1 MDLHELMTGYQKIIS
16 GIYSSKMFNKRVLSF
31 LKSYNPPLLV
41 RKDISFNKLMAFLKS
56 VVIIG
61 IIGNNRKY
69 YWKLLLW
76 SIFRKPKVFPLAV
89 TYSIQGYHYRK
100 VFKNIA

>member
-16 GIYSSKMFNKRVLSF
+16 GIYSSEMYYKRVLSF
-31 LKSYNPPLLV
+31 LKSYNPPLLGGNHL
-41 RKDISFNKLMAFLKS
+41 SFDKIMALIKS

-61 IIGNNRKY
+61 ILGKNRKY
-69 YWKLLLW
+69 YWELLLW

-100 VFKNIA
+100 IFRDVA